1 MKQSIEEMSLE
12 EDIKQEKGFKSQHHK
27 AVVNIM
33 YTDGWIRGTLNG
45 MLKPYGLTNQQYNVL
60 RILRGSN
67 PEPLSTSSIRDRM
80 LDKMSD
86 ASRIVDRLF
95 KKGLVERKTCSA
107 DKRLVDVYITK
118 EGLKLLDLM
127 DVAMDDFNA
136 SLGSIT
142 EEEAE
147 ALNTILDKLR
157 G

>member
-1 MKQSIEEMSLE
+1 MSLE

-127 DVAMDDFNA
+127 DVAMDEFNA

>member
-127 DVAMDDFNA
+127 DVAMDEFNA